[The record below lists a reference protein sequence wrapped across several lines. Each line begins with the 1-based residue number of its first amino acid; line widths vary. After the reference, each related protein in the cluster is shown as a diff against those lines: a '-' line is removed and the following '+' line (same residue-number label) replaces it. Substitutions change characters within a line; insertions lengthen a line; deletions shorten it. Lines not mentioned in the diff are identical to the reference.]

1 MAIFQPTFTST
12 PQGTLNAPLPFTPYQ
27 PYVPPTYAAPQFQQP
42 TATPQAQG
50 AVDALFAK
58 YLADGASSAQ
68 YHPLRVEY
76 ANKYGITVE
85 PEEEQ
90 DFFNAMKLKYGLAAL
105 LARPTGYAEPTTM
118 PGVAGGGMGGMGGI
132 DSTAGSQGGNV
143 LGGIALGN
151 AISSAGTSLGNTIG
165 SSLGLTGLGQ
175 SIAGPGINALGAME
189 AQSAANDAAHS
200 AMGALAGLSDA
211 SVGLGELGAIAAA
224 DAATNAGNF
233 GDAASAAASGYGAAD
248 AVGQSGF
255 DSSGNFGSTDAS
267 SGLSAADG
275 VGASG
280 FGDTGSFGG
289 DSGSSSGSDS
299 GGGGGGGGGKI
310 ICTKLHELGAMPDD
324 IYEADQAFGALLL
337 AQSPETYAGYAAWA
351 QHVVRWMGRDDWFG
365 ALVRRAAHA
374 IATPWSIAMAE
385 EMGLPVKSS
394 WFGRALLRHGLQ
406 LCRFIGQRRAEVQH
420 G

>member
-50 AVDALFAK
+50 AADALFAK
-58 YLADGASSAQ
+58 YLADGASAAQ

-118 PGVAGGGMGGMGGI
+118 PGVAGAGVAGGGI
-132 DSTAGSQGGNV
+132 GSASSAAPGGNV

-151 AISSAGTSLGNTIG
+151 AISGMGTSLGNTIG

-189 AQSAANDAAHS
+189 AQSASNDAAHS
-200 AMGALAGLSDA
+200 AMGSLAGLSDA
-211 SVGLGELGAIAAA
+211 SVGLGEMGAIAAA
-224 DAATNAGNF
+224 DAAANDANS

-248 AVGQSGF
+248 GVGMSGF
-255 DSSGNFGSTDAS
+255 DSA
-267 SGLSAADG
+267 
-275 VGASG
+275 
-280 FGDTGSFGG
+280 GSFGSG
-289 DSGSSSGSDS
+289 DAGGGD
-299 GGGGGGGGGKI
+299 GGGGGGGGKI

-337 AQSPETYAGYAAWA
+337 AQSPETYAGYVAWA

-365 ALVRRAAHA
+365 AFVRRAAHA

-394 WFGRALLRHGLQ
+394 WFGRALLRRGLQ